1 MTDIVVIAGLSGAG
15 RTAAAA
21 VLEDLGWYVV
31 DNLPTSLVEKIVELA
46 SAPGGQFD
54 RLALVAG
61 RQHQELVD
69 KVMSLRAAGNHVRVL
84 FLEAGTPELVRR
96 YESTKR
102 RHPYAI
108 ADDHGVLEAIEL
120 ERAEVGRV
128 KAIADLI
135 IDTSNLNI
143 HELKT
148 RLVAAFGG
156 DEPTAGQLQL
166 AIESF
171 GFKNGLPLDADIVM
185 DVRFLPNPYWVEG
198 MRSLTGLDSTVREHV
213 FAHPAAG
220 EFLEGLD
227 DLLTK
232 LLPHYEVEGKS
243 YLTVAIGCTGG
254 RHRSVAVAEELAR
267 RLAARG
273 FDPRVIHRD
282 LAH

>member
-84 FLEAGTPELVRR
+84 FLEAGTPQLVRR

-185 DVRFLPNPYWVEG
+185 DVRFLPNPYWVDG
-198 MRSLTGLDSTVREHV
+198 MRSLTGLDPTVREHV

>member
-15 RTAAAA
+15 RTAAAG

-46 SAPGGQFD
+46 SAPGGPID

-61 RQHQELVD
+61 RQHAELVD
-69 KVMSLRAAGNHVRVL
+69 KVMSLRAAGNRVRVL
-84 FLEAGTPELVRR
+84 FLEAGTPQLVRR

-102 RHPYAI
+102 RHPYAT

-120 ERAEVGRV
+120 ERAEVGPV

-135 IDTSNLNI
+135 IDTSSLNI

-148 RLVAAFGG
+148 RLVAAFGS
-156 DEPTAGQLQL
+156 DEPSAGQLQL

-171 GFKNGLPLDADIVM
+171 GFKNGLPLDSDIVM

-198 MRSLTGLDSTVREHV
+198 MRSLTGKDAPVREHV

-282 LAH
+282 LPH